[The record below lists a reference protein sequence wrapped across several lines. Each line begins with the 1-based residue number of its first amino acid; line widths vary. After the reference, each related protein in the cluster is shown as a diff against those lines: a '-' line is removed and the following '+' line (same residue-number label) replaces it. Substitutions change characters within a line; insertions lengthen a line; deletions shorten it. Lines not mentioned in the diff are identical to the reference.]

1 MYISVLSGK
10 GGTGKTIIATSL
22 ALSLKNCTYIDLDV
36 EEPNGA
42 FFIKPEIEDEIVFN
56 VPIPEINENICT
68 FCKKCADACTY
79 SAISIIPTVKKA
91 LVFPDLCHSCGV
103 CTYVC
108 PVEGAIKEIDKE
120 IGQIRIGRRG
130 DLRFIEGKIKVGEP
144 SAVPLISGIL
154 EEYVDYFRNNIVDS
168 PPGSSCPVVEGMKKC
183 DYALLVTE
191 PTPFGLSD
199 LKLVVEIVKDMKKKA
214 GVIINKSRSD
224 FYEMYEYLRKMDIPV
239 VMKIPYSMEI
249 QKKYSQGI
257 PLIEVLPNI
266 RDDFRAL
273 YERIKNG

>member
-154 EEYVDYFRNNIVDS
+154 EEYVDYFRINIVDS